1 MDLSPRQVAVV
12 ALLAL
17 VPVGIYIAAAGELT
31 VATAAIAVFNVCLIG
46 GSVVL
51 LFGDA
56 PADSSP
62 ATH

>member
-31 VATAAIAVFNVCLIG
+31 TVAAAIAVVNVCLIA
-46 GSVVL
+46 GSVIL

-56 PADSSP
+56 PADSRP